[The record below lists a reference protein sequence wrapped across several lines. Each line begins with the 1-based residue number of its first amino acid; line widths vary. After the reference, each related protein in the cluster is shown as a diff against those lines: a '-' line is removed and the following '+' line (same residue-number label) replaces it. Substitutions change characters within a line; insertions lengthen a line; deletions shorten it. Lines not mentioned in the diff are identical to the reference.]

1 MKVTDKLNPFQL
13 ASLVDCYSPDTLD
26 SPGGAWLTVVYEAAI
41 EAFERVADEELH
53 DFDWSDAA
61 HEIADQHCDDSDG
74 TYNMWQRFVDLGAF
88 NEDPSELGADSG
100 DMNKL
105 AMTCLYMIAE
115 RVCTL
120 SFDEWTRLAAAPA

>member
-61 HEIADQHCDDSDG
+61 HEIADQHCDDLG
-74 TYNMWQRFVDLGAF
+74 RHLQHVAAVRGPGRVQRGPERAGRRL
-88 NEDPSELGADSG
+88 G